1 MSLTIAMSLAIENFQ
16 AGYAAAQLRDT
27 GLADHRQSFTTA
39 PITLEIPASG
49 LVALLGP
56 NGSGKSTLLK
66 GLMGLIPHR
75 GLIHVKDVDLS
86 QASSRER
93 ARHLAYL
100 PQRHQFAFPI
110 QVEEIVLMGFNP
122 VMGLFSL
129 YSKNQREKARAVL
142 DRLGLAGMADADY
155 THLSEG
161 QRQRV
166 LLARSLVQQAD
177 VLLLDEPDTALDLR
191 VRYETLRAIR
201 TILQEDQRS
210 GLLILH
216 DPSLALDLCDR
227 IELMQNGQIIAQIDP
242 AVESP
247 RQIAEKLS
255 LLYGPLTIHVL
266 PDGRRLVSLE
276 PSHSGP
282 GDVDPGVFAAAAR
295 RGEEA

>member
-1 MSLTIAMSLAIENFQ
+1 MSLIIRDFQ
-16 AGYAAAQLRDT
+16 AGYDAETLLTTDLPAR
-27 GLADHRQSFTTA
+27 RKSFALT
-39 PITLEIPASG
+39 PVSLEVPAG
-49 LVALLGP
+49 RLVALLGP

-66 GLMGLIPHR
+66 GLMALIPHR
-75 GLIHVKDVDLS
+75 GLVQVNHIDLS
-86 QASSRER
+86 QTTSRER

-100 PQRHQFAFPI
+100 PQRQQFAFPI

-122 VMGLFSL
+122 LMGLFSS
-129 YSKNQREKARAVL
+129 YSKQQRAKARAVL
-142 DRLGLAGMADADY
+142 QRLGLAGFAAADY

-191 VRYETLRAIR
+191 VRFETLRTIR

-216 DPSLALDLCDR
+216 DPSLALDMCDR
-227 IELMQNGQIIAQIDP
+227 IELMQNGQIMAQVDP

-247 RQIAEKLS
+247 DQIAAKLS

-282 GDVDPGVFAAAAR
+282 GDVDPGAFAAAAKME
-295 RGEEA
+295 EEA

>member
-1 MSLTIAMSLAIENFQ
+1 MSLLLQDFQ
-16 AGYAAAQLRDT
+16 AGYDASELRVTDAT
-27 GLADHRQSFTTA
+27 VRRKSFATA
-39 PITLEIPASG
+39 PISLEIPARS

-56 NGSGKSTLLK
+56 NGAGKSTLLK
-66 GLMGLIPHR
+66 GLMGLIPQR
-75 GLIHVKDVDLS
+75 GLIRVHDIDLS
-86 QASSRER
+86 QAPSKER
-93 ARHLAYL
+93 ARHMAYL
-100 PQRHQFAFPI
+100 PQRQQFAFPI

-122 VMGLFSL
+122 VMSLFSS
-129 YSKNQREKARAVL
+129 YSKQQRTKARTVL

-191 VRYETLRAIR
+191 VRYETLLSIQSV
-201 TILQEDQRS
+201 LQEETRS

-227 IELMQNGQIIAQIDP
+227 IELMQEGRIIARIDP
-242 AVESP
+242 AQETP
-247 RQIAEKLS
+247 AQIAAKLS
-255 LLYGPLTIHVL
+255 LLYGPLKVHVL

-282 GDVDPGVFAAAAR
+282 RGVDPGVFAAPAR
-295 RGEEA
+295 RGEDI